1 MIKDGRSGKVI
12 FLAHC
17 IINSNSIC
25 LGPKTPSIWPAM
37 IDEVVELLMEKK
49 VGIVQLP
56 CPEQAVFGLVRESK
70 SREEMDTPS
79 LRDYCRELARSA
91 ANLMEEY
98 ARSGFKVVGFLGKRG
113 SPTCNVL
120 ENRGLRR
127 GVFVE
132 ALERELKDRALK
144 IPLLDFERTDV
155 KGCLSK
161 LGRLIEG

>member
-1 MIKDGRSGKVI
+1 MIEDGRSKKVI

-17 IINSNSIC
+17 VINSNSIC

-37 IDEVVELLMEKK
+37 INEVVELLMEKK

-56 CPEQAVFGLVRESK
+56 CPEQAVFGLVRGSR

-79 LRDYCRELARSA
+79 FRGYCRKLAKSA
-91 ANLMEEY
+91 ADLMEEY
-98 ARSGFKVVGFLGKRG
+98 AKNGFKVVGFLGKRG

-127 GVFVE
+127 GIFVE
-132 ALERELKDRALK
+132 ELERELKERSLK
-144 IPLLDFERTDV
+144 FPLLDFERTDV
-155 KGCLSK
+155 EGCLSE
-161 LGRLIEG
+161 LERLTEG